1 MANTLKAGDR
11 VKITVEGV
19 VATTYGTTYNL
30 EKDDCIS
37 VELENGNNVSLELD
51 GYLSELELEV
61 IRTLP
66 DGLYYD
72 TDTDLDPFTQMRFVR
87 GHLGLR
93 RKNRGNI
100 GSLIPGAHGPIL
112 DYSYIAQHYTGRES
126 IPVIARALNA
136 HPDSIRR
143 ILRDN
148 LHLVEPQP
156 KNPLTPEQR
165 QRADDMLDGTITYAE
180 VAKTLGLTRNQL
192 AWAFPNRGL
201 KQENMGMYRSA
212 VHLAEELGV

>member
-72 TDTDLDPFTQMRFVR
+72 TDTDLDPFTQMRFVYKR
-87 GHLGLR
+87 E
-93 RKNRGNI
+93 
-100 GSLIPGAHGPIL
+100 HGKWYNNKL
-112 DYSYIAQHYTGRES
+112 D
-126 IPVIARALNA
+126 V
-136 HPDSIRR
+136 
-143 ILRDN
+143 
-148 LHLVEPQP
+148 V
-156 KNPLTPEQR
+156 KLTPEQESKLVR
-165 QRADDMLDGTITYAE
+165 
-180 VAKTLGLTRNQL
+180 LG
-192 AWAFPNRGL
+192 
-201 KQENMGMYRSA
+201 A
-212 VHLAEELGV
+212 VG